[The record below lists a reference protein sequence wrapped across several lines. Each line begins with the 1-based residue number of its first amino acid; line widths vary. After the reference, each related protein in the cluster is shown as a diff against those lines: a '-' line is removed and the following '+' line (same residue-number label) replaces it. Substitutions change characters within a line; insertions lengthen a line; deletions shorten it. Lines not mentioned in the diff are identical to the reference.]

1 MAGLVVNIVLNLVLL
16 PPLGLL
22 GAVAA
27 TAVATL
33 LTLLGQLYVNHRT
46 GMQLHRGT
54 ILVMFTPALLI
65 LGPMPA
71 AIGAVSILVLAIAR
85 GWLLTPHE
93 RQQITATA
101 FERLSRFTTRLGV
114 SP

>member
-1 MAGLVVNIVLNLVLL
+1 VLL

-65 LGPMPA
+65 LGPTPA
-71 AIGAVSILVLAIAR
+71 AIGAAAILALAIAR

-101 FERLSRFTTRLGV
+101 LERLSRFTTRLGV
-114 SP
+114 TP